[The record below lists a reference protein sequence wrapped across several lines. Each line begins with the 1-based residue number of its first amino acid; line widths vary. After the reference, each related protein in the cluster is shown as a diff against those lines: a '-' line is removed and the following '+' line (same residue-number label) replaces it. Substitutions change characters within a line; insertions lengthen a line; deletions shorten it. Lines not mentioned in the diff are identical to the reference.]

1 MRKLTPLKSRRGR
14 LPIVSGANL
23 RLAQLTAG
31 SAFDGAEL
39 FPPRRWDELAG
50 FAPQVLVAS
59 VSDYQ
64 RLIDRMN
71 LRTVEIRSVD
81 HAVFV
86 ITAIG
91 DKPLTNPMRA
101 ALWQRFL
108 VPVYEVFVDRNSSIL
123 ASECQLQEGWHIEPG
138 VNFEIDHGEIHVVV
152 RGSRIRTGLS
162 GTVDDAP
169 CDCGSANARLHHSA
183 GLNVQQFDPVLAAI
197 A

>member
-1 MRKLTPLKSRRGR
+1 MSASNRR
-14 LPIVSGANL
+14 I
-23 RLAQLTAG
+23 AQLTAG
-31 SAFDGAEL
+31 SVFDGAEL
-39 FPPRRWDELAG
+39 FPPRRWDELAA

-59 VSDYQ
+59 LSDYQ
-64 RLIDRMN
+64 RLLDRMS
-71 LRTVEIRSVD
+71 LRTVEITSVD

-86 ITAIG
+86 ITSIG
-91 DKPLTNPMRA
+91 DKPLTDPMRSV
-101 ALWQRFL
+101 LWQQFL

-123 ASECQLQEGWHIEPG
+123 ASECQVQEGWHIEPG
-138 VNFEIDHGEIHVVV
+138 VNFETDNGEIHAVA

-169 CDCGSANARLHHSA
+169 CDCGSASARLFHSA